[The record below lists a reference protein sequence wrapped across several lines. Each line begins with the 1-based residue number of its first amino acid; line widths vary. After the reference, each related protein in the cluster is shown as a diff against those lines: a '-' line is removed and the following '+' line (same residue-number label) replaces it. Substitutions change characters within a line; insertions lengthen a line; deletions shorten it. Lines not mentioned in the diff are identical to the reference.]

1 MSSGSTYAD
10 NINATNLAAIR
21 GSKTGESFAFAR
33 RFWDGFRKRGIT
45 LDTSSK
51 SGTVKERRR
60 QINEGLDKAAAAM
73 KRRPQVTIGRVSGNE
88 NLSNPDAD
96 TWMLPVKSLKESIR
110 IPTEFDVVRNPDN
123 TIADVKWTKS
133 EPISNTD
140 LSRLLNLSP
149 EDAKRISDDDSGI
162 SHNAVRF
169 LVAELGNR
177 PEFGG
182 WRLFSPVTS
191 DEPGVEKMSSAQ
203 RFAENL
209 GRANMRDR
217 FIIETFGKDAYPF
230 WADREENQIISSDE
244 YSTLGE
250 VDPVA
255 KFRATGRFTPNP
267 EDADGEASAE
277 ADLIYEG
284 MPDFVPEAPAPTVNE
299 TNPAGAKTSRRDFKL
314 DNLIE
319 NLGLDRDEW
328 MAQLRE
334 RMKRS
339 FGMDDVGLTNPK
351 DRKSWESDGVP
362 VAAIQEMI
370 RTGMI
375 ENAESV
381 WPENGQKLDGEL
393 RASKANVAEAMVEFI
408 SNTQKGSG
416 GNTKRNKEY
425 ILGTSNLSVL
435 LNNAAKTR
443 GKTFSKIKGDE
454 PRYSSN
460 ELQDVVNRFN
470 EIFGTSHTIEDIFS
484 KEQLE
489 NARKRLQEE
498 GRTMFGKSGTKE

>member
-1 MSSGSTYAD
+1 
-10 NINATNLAAIR
+10 
-21 GSKTGESFAFAR
+21 
-33 RFWDGFRKRGIT
+33 
-45 LDTSSK
+45 
-51 SGTVKERRR
+51 
-60 QINEGLDKAAAAM
+60 
-73 KRRPQVTIGRVSGNE
+73 
-88 NLSNPDAD
+88 
-96 TWMLPVKSLKESIR
+96 
-110 IPTEFDVVRNPDN
+110 
-123 TIADVKWTKS
+123 
-133 EPISNTD
+133 
-140 LSRLLNLSP
+140 
-149 EDAKRISDDDSGI
+149 
-162 SHNAVRF
+162 
-169 LVAELGNR
+169 
-177 PEFGG
+177 
-182 WRLFSPVTS
+182 
-191 DEPGVEKMSSAQ
+191 MSSAQ